1 MIVNVPPIS
10 TKQTA
15 ISHHHP
21 WNTTYAIENP
31 GPDLGSDNWISN
43 NNTDITNY
51 KNIHR
56 FASPYKSCLHNK
68 MDIDFLS
75 NNKV

>member
-1 MIVNVPPIS
+1 VIVNVPPIS

-31 GPDLGSDNWISN
+31 GPDLG
-43 NNTDITNY
+43 
-51 KNIHR
+51 
-56 FASPYKSCLHNK
+56 
-68 MDIDFLS
+68 
-75 NNKV
+75 